1 MIIETSKLFGELTAE
16 VVNNAI
22 ELSQEDDKI
31 VLTIQDIPALY
42 NLSVLD
48 KDDYLDG
55 HPSGAFDINDD
66 VYACLYS
73 GNLGFNLEVD
83 TRSKSICIS
92 INDFDNF
99 FEKIFKLFQEE
110 CKPEVEWKV
119 PGQDALIRSS
129 ETFEGDEEELNYN
142 TELTVV
148 QHGGR
153 DQLSIVQYHDG
164 FNEVVF
170 TKDELKA
177 LVSYLNSVIPTM
189 NA

>member
-1 MIIETSKLFGELTAE
+1 MIIETTELFGELTAE

-31 VLTIQDIPALY
+31 VLTIQDIKPLY
-42 NLSVLD
+42 DLMVLD
-48 KDDYLDG
+48 KDEYLDG
-55 HPSGAFDINDD
+55 RHNASVDINDD
-66 VYACLYS
+66 VWAKIYKHED
-73 GNLGFNLEVD
+73 GFNIETDEECL
-83 TRSKSICIS
+83 SIS
-92 INDFDNF
+92 DSDKFFDC
-99 FEKIFKLFQEE
+99 IFKLFQEE

-129 ETFEGDEEELNYN
+129 ETFEGDEEELDYN

-148 QHGGR
+148 QHAGR
-153 DQLSIVQYHDG
+153 DQLCITQTHNG

>member
-1 MIIETSKLFGELTAE
+1 MIIETSDLFGDLTAK

-31 VLTIQDIPALY
+31 VLTIHDIKPLHD
-42 NLSVLD
+42 LMVLD
-48 KDDYLDG
+48 KQDYLDG
-55 HPSGAFDINDD
+55 QHVAWFDINDD
-66 VYACLYS
+66 IWARIYKHENGLNIETDKECL
-73 GNLGFNLEVD
+73 
-83 TRSKSICIS
+83 SIS
-92 INDFDNF
+92 DSDKF
-99 FEKIFKLFQEE
+99 FECIFKLFQEE

-129 ETFEGDEEELNYN
+129 ETFEGDEVELNYN

-148 QHGGR
+148 QHAGH
-153 DQLSIVQYHDG
+153 DQLCITQVHNG